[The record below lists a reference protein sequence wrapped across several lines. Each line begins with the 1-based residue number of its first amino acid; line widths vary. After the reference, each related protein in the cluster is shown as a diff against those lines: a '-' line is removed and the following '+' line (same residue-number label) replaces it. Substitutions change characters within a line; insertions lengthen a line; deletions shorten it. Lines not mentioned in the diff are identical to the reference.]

1 MKIDVNMILAF
12 AIFLTLG
19 MIIGSEFKPD
29 IIHLEKESAQ
39 TFYKS
44 VVAVPAVDQKGNG
57 VTVYL
62 SVEAK
67 NGTGKTLTDI
77 DKLLFWIDTQESIKA
92 AKQVAENMTRKSTDD
107 VDLLYSVEE
116 SGMSIVG
123 GPSAGAAITLAT
135 ISVLNQRELRDD
147 VMITGTV
154 MKNGTIG
161 PVGSVYE
168 KAAAAKEHGATL
180 FLVPKNSSIEVKTRA
195 VQSCNSTDGIE
206 YCETKYAEDSK
217 NIGDE
222 LGIEVIEISTIQEA
236 MPYMFY

>member
-1 MKIDVNMILAF
+1 MKMNVNMILAF

-39 TFYKS
+39 PFYKS
-44 VVAVPAVDQKGNG
+44 LVAVPAVDQEGKG

-62 SVEAK
+62 SVEAR

-92 AKQVAENMTRKSTDD
+92 AKQVAENMTHKSTDG

-116 SGMSIVG
+116 SHMSIVG

-135 ISVLNQRELRDD
+135 ISVLNQKELRKD

-180 FLVPKNSSIEVKTRA
+180 FLVPVNSSIDVKTTA
-195 VQSCNSTDGIE
+195 VQSCNDTDGIE
-206 YCETKYAEDSK
+206 YCETKYAENSK